1 MADHR
6 WRLGSHRSDREPNG
20 ASPSQV
26 AHACVDYRTA
36 QGRFRFE
43 TGYRP
48 LPGEPHTSGRLSH
61 RNDDERPN
69 LWFSVNEVS
78 ATYITTG
85 ECVTFMARKSYQEQL
100 TELREDVCYMSEVVM
115 ERLRMG
121 LDALERKDE
130 ALAQEVI
137 EGDGE
142 VNRMYLDL
150 EQQCI
155 GLLALQQPVA
165 SDLRFI
171 ASSFKIITDLERIG
185 DLAVNLGDYTKAS
198 ERDLFPDV
206 DVQAMGELTLEMV
219 DDAMQAYDTG
229 DVDACRELAVR
240 DDDLDHFAE
249 RASEIVVRDLIEREL
264 ESPDEVEILL
274 QDVSRLLLTIRD
286 LERVGDHAVNIAA
299 RTLYMIENDDEL
311 IY

>member
-1 MADHR
+1 
-6 WRLGSHRSDREPNG
+6 
-20 ASPSQV
+20 
-26 AHACVDYRTA
+26 
-36 QGRFRFE
+36 
-43 TGYRP
+43 
-48 LPGEPHTSGRLSH
+48 
-61 RNDDERPN
+61 
-69 LWFSVNEVS
+69 
-78 ATYITTG
+78 
-85 ECVTFMARKSYQEQL
+85 MARTSYQEQL
-100 TELREDVCYMSEVVM
+100 RELRSEICYMGEVVM

-121 LDALERKDE
+121 LDALEQKDE
-130 ALAQEVI
+130 ALANDVI
-137 EGDGE
+137 TGDSE

-155 GLLALQQPVA
+155 NLLALQQPVA

-185 DLAVNLGDYTKAS
+185 DLAVNLGEYTIDA

-219 DDAMQAYDTG
+219 DDAMQAYDGEDT
-229 DVDACRELAVR
+229 DACHELASR

-264 ESPDEVEILL
+264 DAPDEVEYLL

-299 RTLYMIENDDEL
+299 RTLYMVENDDEL